1 MVLLAWVVAWTVALS
16 AVDLRTRRL
25 PTRMVWTMG
34 LGLVVLAVPEAV
46 ADPTVVTR
54 MAVGATTSALPL
66 ALLRRMRAGGMG
78 GGDVRFAVPL
88 GAVVGLRAGSV
99 AAAHRGVLIGLL
111 LASAVALVVV
121 VARGLRGRGW
131 SEPVAFG
138 PCLGL
143 GLLLVASA

>member
-16 AVDLRTRRL
+16 VVDLRTRRL

-34 LGLVVLAVPEAV
+34 LGLAILTVPEALAAPAAAV
-46 ADPTVVTR
+46 R
-54 MAVGATTSALPL
+54 MVVGAATSTLPL
-66 ALLRRMRAGGMG
+66 AVLRHRGAGGMG

-99 AAAHRGVLIGLL
+99 ADAHQDALVGLL
-111 LASAVALVVV
+111 VASVVALGVVV
-121 VARGLRGRGW
+121 VRGLRGRGW

-143 GLLLVASA
+143 GLLLMACS